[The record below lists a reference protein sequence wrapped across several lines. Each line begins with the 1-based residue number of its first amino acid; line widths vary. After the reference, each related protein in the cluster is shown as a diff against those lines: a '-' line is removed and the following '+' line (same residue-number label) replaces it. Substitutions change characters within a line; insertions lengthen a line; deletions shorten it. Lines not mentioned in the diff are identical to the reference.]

1 MNPNLEKGEENVV
14 EKNISES
21 YPGDKYDNANCVL
34 QLMEQEGKNLHVIKE
49 VAMLNSKKV
58 DISFS
63 PDG

>member
-1 MNPNLEKGEENVV
+1 
-14 EKNISES
+14 
-21 YPGDKYDNANCVL
+21 
-34 QLMEQEGKNLHVIKE
+34 MEQEGKNLHVIKE